1 MRNHSTRTTIAI
13 LLTTVLAAAGLAASQ
28 AAAQTAVQAAEQ
40 EWEYLIVSYGETR
53 FANPFL
59 DPDSSNASFSKV
71 QLFSD
76 LGVTL
81 PSEAITLQRNVDI
94 LGRFGWELITV
105 VGTIGG
111 DQQLVFK
118 RPYDEQRS
126 AEEAARIQ
134 AEREELIAAYNES
147 RTETAP
153 RVEQERPRLVD
164 LDAAERAQAINDRNV
179 RDANNVRAVIE
190 RAAQSGFPLP
200 ELSIEGRAFSP
211 DSSPSVTVR
220 VTQDVTSEALVGAG
234 QYRKS
239 LVDEAVDAFREA
251 LVGAGFVVPPSSA
264 GLCYGSA
271 PRGSVTV
278 TIKTVINHDGVTS
291 DVGSYRT
298 DYCFGD

>member
-1 MRNHSTRTTIAI
+1 MRNHFTRTTVAV
-13 LLTTVLAAAGLAASQ
+13 LLTIVFTVAGLAASQ

-126 AEEAARIQ
+126 AE
-134 AEREELIAAYNES
+134 
-147 RTETAP
+147 
-153 RVEQERPRLVD
+153 
-164 LDAAERAQAINDRNV
+164 
-179 RDANNVRAVIE
+179 
-190 RAAQSGFPLP
+190 
-200 ELSIEGRAFSP
+200 
-211 DSSPSVTVR
+211 
-220 VTQDVTSEALVGAG
+220 
-234 QYRKS
+234 
-239 LVDEAVDAFREA
+239 
-251 LVGAGFVVPPSSA
+251 
-264 GLCYGSA
+264 
-271 PRGSVTV
+271 
-278 TIKTVINHDGVTS
+278 
-291 DVGSYRT
+291 
-298 DYCFGD
+298 